1 MDENS
6 SFPVFPMHFRG
17 ILLLAGMYTLAWS
30 AIIRLVGSSLMEWL
44 ADGNAVIESLP
55 VNYYG
60 GLGILVGLMIFF
72 SAFYP
77 ISWVYLI
84 IAGITGKIILAI
96 WFGLDFVSALG
107 WNKRTAFM
115 LIFNEILWLIP
126 LIVVFLR
133 ALQVKNYLLDQ
144 GEMTD

>member
-1 MDENS
+1 MDENP